1 MILPYKI
8 HILWYDWVMK
18 LKSATIRDMPS
29 NQTLQAEKLSNHGVS
44 IGTHHAFGGL
54 FSAAVIAALAL
65 TLLTNPTLA
74 YAQETDKPKTA
85 NDEGY
90 VLEQYPDSLPQTT
103 NQCIFFRTLYDW
115 KPLNRH
121 NLIVW
126 APSRKHP
133 YHLQLDRPCQNL
145 RFAHTI
151 GFTST
156 NGRLCGFGGD
166 SILVTSG
173 GGRPDRCPIGSIT
186 KLDEAGLERLLAQ
199 GRGRTLREKREAE
212 AEPNQ

>member
-1 MILPYKI
+1 MT
-8 HILWYDWVMK
+8 MK
-18 LKSATIRDMPS
+18 PIATCEIRSDQTFQAKKLANLAMS
-29 NQTLQAEKLSNHGVS
+29 VGSHQTLGS
-44 IGTHHAFGGL
+44 L
-54 FSAAVIAALAL
+54 FAAAIIAIMTL

-74 YAQETDKPKTA
+74 NAQETDKPKTA

-103 NQCIFFRTLYDW
+103 NQCIFFRTLHDW

-126 APSRKHP
+126 APSRNHP

-173 GGRPDRCPIGSIT
+173 GGLPDRCPIGSIT

-212 AEPNQ
+212 ANTETAEPNP

>member
-1 MILPYKI
+1 MMLRPLDKRN
-8 HILWYDWVMK
+8 MK
-18 LKSATIRDMPS
+18 SD
-29 NQTLQAEKLSNHGVS
+29 QTLPTKTFANLGMWRAPHQGQGS
-44 IGTHHAFGGL
+44 L
-54 FSAAVIAALAL
+54 FSTALIAVLML
-65 TLLTNPTLA
+65 TLLTSQTSA
-74 YAQETDKPKTA
+74 TAQDTDKPKTA

-126 APSRKHP
+126 APSRNHP

-212 AEPNQ
+212 ANAEAKATPEPNQ

>member
-1 MILPYKI
+1 M
-8 HILWYDWVMK
+8 MRQ
-18 LKSATIRDMPS
+18 ATTRTSM
-29 NQTLQAEKLSNHGVS
+29 NY
-44 IGTHHAFGGL
+44 
-54 FSAAVIAALAL
+54 AVAALVAVM
-65 TLLTNPTLA
+65 A
-74 YAQETDKPKTA
+74 SSAIAQDVPDSDRPKTA

-90 VLEQYPDSLPQTT
+90 VLEQFPDRLPQVT
-103 NQCIFFRTLYDW
+103 NQCIFFRTLFDW

-151 GFTST
+151 GFTSN

-173 GGRPDRCPIGSIT
+173 GGLPDRCPIGSIT

-199 GRGRTLREKREAE
+199 GRGRTLREKRESEAE
-212 AEPNQ
+212 ATLVKDPK

>member
-1 MILPYKI
+1 MLKPIATREIRSDQTFQAKKLPNLGMSI
-8 HILWYDWVMK
+8 GCH
-18 LKSATIRDMPS
+18 
-29 NQTLQAEKLSNHGVS
+29 QTLDS
-44 IGTHHAFGGL
+44 L
-54 FSAAVIAALAL
+54 FAAVIIAVLTL
-65 TLLTNPTLA
+65 TLLTNSTFA
-74 YAQETDKPKTA
+74 NAQETDEPKTA

-103 NQCIFFRTLYDW
+103 NQCIFFRTLHDW

-126 APSRKHP
+126 APSRNHP

-173 GGRPDRCPIGSIT
+173 GGKPDRCPIGSIT

-212 AEPNQ
+212 GNTETKATTEPNQ

>member
-1 MILPYKI
+1 MRAAGIKM
-8 HILWYDWVMK
+8 MK
-18 LKSATIRDMPS
+18 K
-29 NQTLQAEKLSNHGVS
+29 VS
-44 IGTHHAFGGL
+44 IRKSL
-54 FSAAVIAALAL
+54 FIATAALYAVV
-65 TLLTNPTLA
+65 TYPSV
-74 YAQETDKPKTA
+74 AQETSSERAPITA

-90 VLEQYPDSLPQTT
+90 ILEQFPSRLPKTT

-126 APSRKHP
+126 APSRSHP

-151 GFTST
+151 GFTSN

-173 GGRPDRCPIGSIT
+173 GGLPDRCPIGSIT
-186 KLDEAGLERLLAQ
+186 KLDEKGLERLLAQ

-212 AEPNQ
+212 SSEVSAPQ

>member
-1 MILPYKI
+1 MINARI
-8 HILWYDWVMK
+8 RSSFVAACMTVTTVCMIT
-18 LKSATIRDMPS
+18 SAMA
-29 NQTLQAEKLSNHGVS
+29 QTN
-44 IGTHHAFGGL
+44 
-54 FSAAVIAALAL
+54 AAGDAPA
-65 TLLTNPTLA
+65 
-74 YAQETDKPKTA
+74 TA

-90 VLEQYPDSLPQTT
+90 ILEQYPDRLPQTT

-151 GFTST
+151 GFTSN

-166 SILVTSG
+166 SVLVGHG
-173 GGRPDRCPIGSIT
+173 GGLPDRCPIGSIT
-186 KLDEAGLERLLAQ
+186 KLDKDGLERLLAQ

-212 AEPNQ
+212 AKAADTPNP

>member
-1 MILPYKI
+1 MIKT
-8 HILWYDWVMK
+8 HILAGLTATCMALAGLGLPPALGQNIGDSDT
-18 LKSATIRDMPS
+18 SATV
-29 NQTLQAEKLSNHGVS
+29 LKKV
-44 IGTHHAFGGL
+44 
-54 FSAAVIAALAL
+54 
-65 TLLTNPTLA
+65 
-74 YAQETDKPKTA
+74 PKTA

-90 VLEQYPDSLPQTT
+90 VLEQFPDRLPDTT

-151 GFTST
+151 GFTSN

-166 SILVTSG
+166 SVLVTSG
-173 GGRPDRCPIGSIT
+173 GGLPDRCPIGSIT
-186 KLDEAGLERLLAQ
+186 KLDEEGLERLLAQ

-212 AEPNQ
+212 AKISETEDQ